1 MIEIKIPSEI
11 TSYKEKLAFG
21 LTARQILS
29 STLALAINIPLYI
42 HGKGI
47 VGDELMSWIIMFTT
61 LPIGFIGFFNYNGMT
76 FEQFLVVM
84 LQTELIYPRK
94 RIYQTENLYE
104 NILKEDMKIEKDE
117 RKKNNRKDKKGK
129 KEKGEEA
136 VAEI

>member
-42 HGKGI
+42 YGKGI

-84 LQTELIYPRK
+84 IQTELIYPRK

-104 NILKEDMKIEKDE
+104 NILKEDMKMEKNN
-117 RKKNNRKDKKGK
+117 KKNRKN
-129 KEKGEEA
+129 KEDKGEE
-136 VAEI
+136 VFAEI